1 MKTTLPSARYGQS
14 IANEKAF
21 CRIYRC
27 TLPELCGK
35 RAEELKEYLLSKYK
49 LNVRYSS
56 DLSTH
61 SRLFYLLRRRL
72 NLRFKRQGSW
82 PIRRRQTGR
91 FAAVGFLCVTLR
103 STLVGAMIGAYCA

>member
-27 TLPELCGK
+27 ALPELCE

-72 NLRFKRQGSW
+72 NLRFKRQGS
-82 PIRRRQTGR
+82 
-91 FAAVGFLCVTLR
+91 
-103 STLVGAMIGAYCA
+103 

>member
-1 MKTTLPSARYGQS
+1 MKITLPSARHGQS

-27 TLPELCGK
+27 ALPELCGK
-35 RAEELKEYLLSKYK
+35 RAEELKEYLLSNNK

-72 NLRFKRQGSW
+72 NLRFKR
-82 PIRRRQTGR
+82 
-91 FAAVGFLCVTLR
+91 
-103 STLVGAMIGAYCA
+103 

>member
-1 MKTTLPSARYGQS
+1 MKITLPSARYGQS

-27 TLPELCGK
+27 ALPELCGK

-72 NLRFKRQGSW
+72 NLRFKRQGS
-82 PIRRRQTGR
+82 
-91 FAAVGFLCVTLR
+91 
-103 STLVGAMIGAYCA
+103 